1 MFIFLVVTCGASQ
14 EVELGLHVDGESFS
28 PDYAAAAAA
37 EDRELPTPPE
47 TPALWAAL
55 ITRALS
61 RMENQL
67 AANEGESHGDVGESE
82 ESGPV
87 GGFGGSWAAER
98 YRAVQKAA
106 GGRNFREEEE
116 ARRRQLED
124 SWRAGSR
131 VDKAAKQAVQDGD
144 NIILR
149 KYQCYHP

>member
-28 PDYAAAAAA
+28 PDYTADAAA
-37 EDRELPTPPE
+37 EDRELPTALAQPE
-47 TPALWAAL
+47 APALWAAL

-87 GGFGGSWAAER
+87 GGFGDSWAAER
-98 YRAVQKAA
+98 YRAIQKAA

-116 ARRRQLED
+116 EARRRQLEN

-131 VDKAAKQAVQDGD
+131 VDKSAKRAVQDGS
-144 NIILR
+144 NVILR
-149 KYQCYHP
+149 K

>member
-1 MFIFLVVTCGASQ
+1 MTCEASQ

-28 PDYAAAAAA
+28 PDYTADAAA
-37 EDRELPTPPE
+37 EDRELPTALAQPE
-47 TPALWAAL
+47 APALWAAL

-67 AANEGESHGDVGESE
+67 AAKERESHGDVGESE

-87 GGFGGSWAAER
+87 GGFGDSWAAER
-98 YRAVQKAA
+98 YRAIQKAA

-116 ARRRQLED
+116 EARRRQLEN

-131 VDKAAKQAVQDGD
+131 VDKSAKQAVQDGS
-144 NIILR
+144 NVILR
-149 KYQCYHP
+149 K